1 MNLILRDLSFV
12 SSHPIVLEYI
22 KTFDIVLS
30 FKNLIEKSLP
40 DTFRFKEINIVEFN
54 KEKSVLPQI
63 VQMTTCVDNILN
75 EAKNVFDQIADELI
89 TSKYDNLEKEQQILK
104 LQRNPSSSLNISFQ
118 ASMGDSQKLR
128 QLKQEDDQKLYETS
142 LERKEIELK
151 TQMKTRETINNH
163 GVEERRPSLYKEA
176 SLLDSNRKDERHEPN
191 LMKIP
196 TAEMYSPTV
205 TLNSASY
212 ADEFDSKQLKIKY
225 EFLEK
230 KYHEDINKFNKQ
242 IK

>member
-1 MNLILRDLSFV
+1 
-12 SSHPIVLEYI
+12 
-22 KTFDIVLS
+22 
-30 FKNLIEKSLP
+30 
-40 DTFRFKEINIVEFN
+40 
-54 KEKSVLPQI
+54 
-63 VQMTTCVDNILN
+63 
-75 EAKNVFDQIADELI
+75 
-89 TSKYDNLEKEQQILK
+89 
-104 LQRNPSSSLNISFQ
+104 
-118 ASMGDSQKLR
+118 
-128 QLKQEDDQKLYETS
+128 
-142 LERKEIELK
+142 
-151 TQMKTRETINNH
+151 MKTRETINNY

-176 SLLDSNRKDERHEPN
+176 SLLDSSRKEESHEPN

-196 TAEMYSPTV
+196 TAEMYSPTA